1 MEGGLLP
8 ENEFLRQYNRMP
20 THSSLVFGWE
30 TGFSYYYGTVP
41 RLANSQRLQPVVF
54 IDNYEDNFAIPV
66 ASSVDRFFHLYSR
79 YLERLVADPGYGQ
92 PFTMTI
98 NFPWGMTQLIA
109 RDEPL
114 MEQVLAGRFD
124 FLANDY
130 RGALEWLEELR
141 TARR

>member
-1 MEGGLLP
+1 
-8 ENEFLRQYNRMP
+8 
-20 THSSLVFGWE
+20 
-30 TGFSYYYGTVP
+30 
-41 RLANSQRLQPVVF
+41 
-54 IDNYEDNFAIPV
+54 
-66 ASSVDRFFHLYSR
+66 
-79 YLERLVADPGYGQ
+79 
-92 PFTMTI
+92 MTI